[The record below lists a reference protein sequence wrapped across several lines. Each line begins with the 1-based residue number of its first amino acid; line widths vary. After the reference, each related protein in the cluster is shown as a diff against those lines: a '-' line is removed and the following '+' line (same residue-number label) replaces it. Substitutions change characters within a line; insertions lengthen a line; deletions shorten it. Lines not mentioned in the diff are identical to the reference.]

1 MNYNEHYEL
10 FKKLNEKVKGLNK
23 YGKILNIPVYG
34 NSCMTLLHDKEF
46 DSDHIDASVEWNSIE
61 KDDEVLNII
70 NEIAEE
76 NGIDEKW
83 MNIDNPDLGLVEPSM
98 GFIRIL
104 DEFEYLNIYCLD
116 KRSFLAYKL
125 RLGRIQDEN
134 EVNIIKTLLKDINID
149 YHDYIKEL
157 LERYYDYRM
166 LPEDLDAGI
175 NKICNKLEDT
185 TEVMFKW

>member
-1 MNYNEHYEL
+1 
-10 FKKLNEKVKGLNK
+10 
-23 YGKILNIPVYG
+23 
-34 NSCMTLLHDKEF
+34 MTLLHDKEF
-46 DSDHIDASVEWNSIE
+46 NSNNIDASVEWNRVK
-61 KDDEVLNII
+61 KDDGVLNII
-70 NEIAEE
+70 NDIAEE
-76 NGIDEKW
+76 NDIDEKW

-98 GFIRIL
+98 GFIRIFE
-104 DEFEYLNIYCLD
+104 EFEYLNIYCLD
-116 KRSFLAYKL
+116 KMSFLAYKL
-125 RLGRIQDEN
+125 RLGRIQDDN